1 MDGLTTTGFINDKAP
16 DAVMSTAEY
25 SATYAEMINANA
37 DVRSEASLH
46 RPGRHDH
53 NIGTNG
59 GMLFQDEECSLS
71 TGSFTLFAVA
81 CLKCICNDSSAHSAI
96 LESGGGELLQALS
109 FGPQV
114 GLPPTSDLP
123 YTPLTVTFTMFM

>member
-16 DAVMSTAEY
+16 DAAMSTAEY

-59 GMLFQDEECSLS
+59 GMLFQGECRHGASLAS
-71 TGSFTLFAVA
+71 
-81 CLKCICNDSSAHSAI
+81 
-96 LESGGGELLQALS
+96 
-109 FGPQV
+109 
-114 GLPPTSDLP
+114 
-123 YTPLTVTFTMFM
+123 